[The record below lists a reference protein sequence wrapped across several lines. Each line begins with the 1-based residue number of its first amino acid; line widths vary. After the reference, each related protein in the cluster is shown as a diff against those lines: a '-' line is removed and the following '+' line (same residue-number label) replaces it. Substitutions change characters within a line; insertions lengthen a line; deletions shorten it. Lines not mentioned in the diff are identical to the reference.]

1 VSRRLAGVLLIL
13 LMAVGSILLWL
24 GIPVG
29 LVYLASQLST
39 SSQPSLGLYAAL
51 AVAIPGLMILTA
63 RGLGR
68 LDAVYARLTGA
79 ERDTRYRGAWTRS
92 VRGERGSTRKR
103 TVLDTVMVVSVSL
116 ALVVFAIWFFAFA
129 HTSGPG

>member
-1 VSRRLAGVLLIL
+1 VLLIL

-29 LVYLASQLST
+29 LVYLASRLSS
-39 SSQPSLGLYAAL
+39 SSQPSLGLYAGL
-51 AVAIPGLMILTA
+51 AIAIPGLMIVTA

-68 LDAVYARLTGA
+68 LDATYARVTGA
-79 ERDTRYRGAWTRS
+79 DRDTRYRGAWTRS
-92 VRGERGSTRKR
+92 MRGERGSTRKR

-116 ALVVFAIWFFAFA
+116 ALVAFGVWFFAFA
-129 HTSGPG
+129 HANGPG

>member
-1 VSRRLAGVLLIL
+1 VGRRVAGVLLIL

-24 GIPVG
+24 GIPIG
-29 LVYLASQLST
+29 LIYLASRLSS
-39 SSQPSLGLYAAL
+39 SSQPSLGLYAGL

-63 RGLGR
+63 RGLGH
-68 LDAVYARLTGA
+68 LDAVYARITGA
-79 ERDTRYRGAWTRS
+79 ERDTRYRGAWMRS
-92 VRGERGSTRKR
+92 MRGERGSTRKR

-116 ALVVFAIWFFAFA
+116 ALVVFAVWFFGFA